1 MGTVQSQHNV
11 QGLLLYRHYG
21 YTYTLLFSNIN
32 FVFIDLILATNI
44 TLTQVLTDMF
54 LKSSVV
60 LKMQNKQKKTQ
71 TENENTV
78 CSWHVIHGH
87 A

>member
-11 QGLLLYRHYG
+11 QGLLLYRQYG

-54 LKSSVV
+54 LKSSAV
-60 LKMQNKQKKTQ
+60 LKMQNKQKNTQ
-71 TENENTV
+71 THNDTEGKE
-78 CSWHVIHGH
+78 G
-87 A
+87 